1 MSRHLLKNQ
10 QPSFK
15 YARQVSNNLVRVH
28 MGKAEVYLNK
38 PILVGASVLG
48 LSKLHMYKFWYEYV
62 KACYGNKATLCYMN
76 TDSFIFGAETED
88 IYQDMTQHADIFDF
102 SDYPKDHQLVQSLS
116 EDQWK
121 INDEG
126 ERILKNT
133 KVISLFKDESCE
145 TIMEEVFATRAK
157 TYHYVLA
164 DGSNKSKHKG
174 VSKTGMTS
182 VASNTYSPT
191 LGGSLLDET
200 VSETFDPM
208 TQLYRDC
215 LFGEEVFTAKNVG
228 FKTKD
233 HVISLVESKK
243 RALCPL
249 DDKC

>member
-1 MSRHLLKNQ
+1 
-10 QPSFK
+10 
-15 YARQVSNNLVRVH
+15 
-28 MGKAEVYLNK
+28 
-38 PILVGASVLG
+38 
-48 LSKLHMYKFWYEYV
+48 
-62 KACYGNKATLCYMN
+62 
-76 TDSFIFGAETED
+76 
-88 IYQDMTQHADIFDF
+88 
-102 SDYPKDHQLVQSLS
+102 
-116 EDQWK
+116 
-121 INDEG
+121 
-126 ERILKNT
+126 
-133 KVISLFKDESCE
+133 
-145 TIMEEVFATRAK
+145 
-157 TYHYVLA
+157 
-164 DGSNKSKHKG
+164 
-174 VSKTGMTS
+174 MTS